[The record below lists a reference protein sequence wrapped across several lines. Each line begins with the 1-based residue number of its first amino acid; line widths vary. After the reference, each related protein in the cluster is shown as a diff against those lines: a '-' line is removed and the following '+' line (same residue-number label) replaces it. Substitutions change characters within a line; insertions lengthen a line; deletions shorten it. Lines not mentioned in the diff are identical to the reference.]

1 MLIKLINRLKLLGFV
16 NFLISFIV
24 SVILVVFLFS
34 FFLYLLDV
42 DNFFIPTI
50 FILIFI
56 LLFLLLFL
64 FYLILNS
71 FNFFVLNDRKIEL
84 LIFSSRKFIIDS
96 VKEIYKKGEVPES
109 YLNVEEVEKGISSFI
124 VKFTKLFLFL
134 VFVLLVISLSFHF
147 FLEYKLKDFFSWIMD
162 DVKMETSKFVS
173 SDIPLSLSLIPSF
186 SGKFFI
192 SVDDNLSPIANTNG
206 CFYFSTKLSKN
217 SVVKVF
223 SKKYGMYKF
232 VRKLDFNYVD
242 EFTLLSQKVE
252 VYFKNFKISSYDYIP
267 QISVV
272 KGSIIKLFFSFSYNV
287 SKVNLSGVKG
297 GVWNYQDV
305 SNKVLITM
313 PISKDSKVNF
323 NFYDELGRVYRVE
336 NFYVSVRTNDIPTV
350 VIKYPEKDMVFNT
363 SKVILDGYGEVID
376 NDELIS
382 TWMEVTISNA
392 VNGFVSSYVVNN
404 KNLGF
409 SFKGIRDFSF
419 SFESS
424 EVGVL
429 PGDYVNITVFSKDI
443 YGAIGSA
450 YRVFYFPT
458 FAQLA
463 KSFQDKLNSTS
474 NEVSKYKEEL
484 SKLEFDLNNR
494 NNTDFS
500 KLSEKLLELKNF
512 VSNLSSYSSEL
523 KEIYQHID
531 RTKSLYEE
539 FQKLENISKK
549 LEEIISD
556 KEFNDIIKKL
566 SSDRAFSRDEVK
578 DKIEN
583 VLKELTKLEMEVNKI
598 SEFRDIIKSISEIR
612 ELERISKDV
621 LENRSLNE
629 FDEKLRKFLDSQEF
643 NKMSE
648 DFKTSFKEKV
658 KRLRENLKKQETNK
672 ESLESNFKDLDFE
685 IFKEVMKQLSELSR
699 KQREKFWDIY
709 FKVLSSQVSLTKSK
723 DNIEVLSYRF
733 PKIENEMMEKDFKN
747 ISDAIKDF
755 KLAIKELISTFSKD
769 PEVYE
774 VFSEIQTEVRDVEM
788 NFNLFTDAVS
798 SGSSYSLILSIS
810 EIANR
815 MSNILFK
822 MLDLLDKMNEG
833 INVAPSGVSLNQ
845 LIEMYKEIARM
856 LSEMV
861 NQGDSDRN
869 ISKLESMLKEAVQKA
884 SDLEAK
890 NPGDGRAKQIREELE
905 DILNKVREGKL
916 KLALEKSKVVDFNLL
931 EYQRGMF
938 EKGLSEKREAERPK
952 KYSIRR
958 VNEFIENL
966 KPSAMK
972 DSYIMDKYFE
982 IMNKYKKLIVGD

>member
-1 MLIKLINRLKLLGFV
+1 M
-16 NFLISFIV
+16 
-24 SVILVVFLFS
+24 
-34 FFLYLLDV
+34 
-42 DNFFIPTI
+42 
-50 FILIFI
+50 
-56 LLFLLLFL
+56 
-64 FYLILNS
+64 
-71 FNFFVLNDRKIEL
+71 
-84 LIFSSRKFIIDS
+84 
-96 VKEIYKKGEVPES
+96 
-109 YLNVEEVEKGISSFI
+109 
-124 VKFTKLFLFL
+124 
-134 VFVLLVISLSFHF
+134 
-147 FLEYKLKDFFSWIMD
+147 
-162 DVKMETSKFVS
+162 
-173 SDIPLSLSLIPSF
+173 
-186 SGKFFI
+186 
-192 SVDDNLSPIANTNG
+192 
-206 CFYFSTKLSKN
+206 
-217 SVVKVF
+217 
-223 SKKYGMYKF
+223 
-232 VRKLDFNYVD
+232 
-242 EFTLLSQKVE
+242 
-252 VYFKNFKISSYDYIP
+252 
-267 QISVV
+267 
-272 KGSIIKLFFSFSYNV
+272 
-287 SKVNLSGVKG
+287 
-297 GVWNYQDV
+297 
-305 SNKVLITM
+305 
-313 PISKDSKVNF
+313 
-323 NFYDELGRVYRVE
+323 
-336 NFYVSVRTNDIPTV
+336 
-350 VIKYPEKDMVFNT
+350 
-363 SKVILDGYGEVID
+363 
-376 NDELIS
+376 
-382 TWMEVTISNA
+382 
-392 VNGFVSSYVVNN
+392 
-404 KNLGF
+404 
-409 SFKGIRDFSF
+409 
-419 SFESS
+419 
-424 EVGVL
+424 
-429 PGDYVNITVFSKDI
+429 
-443 YGAIGSA
+443 
-450 YRVFYFPT
+450 
-458 FAQLA
+458 
-463 KSFQDKLNSTS
+463 
-474 NEVSKYKEEL
+474 
-484 SKLEFDLNNR
+484 
-494 NNTDFS
+494 
-500 KLSEKLLELKNF
+500 
-512 VSNLSSYSSEL
+512 
-523 KEIYQHID
+523 
-531 RTKSLYEE
+531 
-539 FQKLENISKK
+539 
-549 LEEIISD
+549 
-556 KEFNDIIKKL
+556 
-566 SSDRAFSRDEVK
+566 
-578 DKIEN
+578 
-583 VLKELTKLEMEVNKI
+583 
-598 SEFRDIIKSISEIR
+598 
-612 ELERISKDV
+612 
-621 LENRSLNE
+621 
-629 FDEKLRKFLDSQEF
+629 
-643 NKMSE
+643 
-648 DFKTSFKEKV
+648 
-658 KRLRENLKKQETNK
+658 KKQETNK